1 MPSKRL
7 GEILREL
14 REARGLTQAQLA
26 ERAQIAL
33 SYVTLIEAAHGQ
45 HTAPPRQ
52 ILDRLARALG
62 VPVKR
67 LQETEK

>member
-1 MPSKRL
+1 M
-7 GEILREL
+7 REL

-33 SYVTLIEAAHGQ
+33 SYVTVIEAGQ
-45 HTAPPRQ
+45 GQQAPPSRQ

-62 VPVKR
+62 VPTKR
-67 LQETEK
+67 LQELGR